1 MRARDMYCHDPLS
14 PPDCYIIESFH
25 IQISF
30 PDKRQKEVPN
40 PIRLTEDKVA
50 A

>member
-14 PPDCYIIESFH
+14 PPDYYIIESFH

-40 PIRLTEDKVA
+40 PIRLTEDKVEA
-50 A
+50 